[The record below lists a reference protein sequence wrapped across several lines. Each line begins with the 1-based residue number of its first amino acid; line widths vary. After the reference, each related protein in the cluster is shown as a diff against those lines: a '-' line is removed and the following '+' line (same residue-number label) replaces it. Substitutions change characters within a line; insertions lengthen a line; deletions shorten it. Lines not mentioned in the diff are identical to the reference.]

1 MSHYAQ
7 VENGIVA
14 QVIVAEQDHIDTLTG
29 TWVQTSY
36 NTRGGVHY
44 GSDGQPDNGAQFR
57 YNFAGIGSIY
67 DSTADAFYNPQPYPS
82 WTLSTTSY
90 TWEAPTPMPIDGTYV
105 WNETTTSW
113 TKVDLPSQEN
123 N

>member
-1 MSHYAQ
+1 MSHYAK
-7 VENGIVA
+7 VENGIVT

-29 TWVQTSY
+29 IWVQTSY
-36 NTRGGVHY
+36 NTMGGVHY
-44 GSDGQPDNGAQFR
+44 GSDGQPDNGAQLR

-67 DSTADAFYNPQPYPS
+67 DSKNDAFYNPQPYPS
-82 WTLSTTSY
+82 WTLSTISY
-90 TWEAPTPMPIDGTYV
+90 TWEAPTSMPTNGTYV
-105 WNETTTSW
+105 WDEATTSW